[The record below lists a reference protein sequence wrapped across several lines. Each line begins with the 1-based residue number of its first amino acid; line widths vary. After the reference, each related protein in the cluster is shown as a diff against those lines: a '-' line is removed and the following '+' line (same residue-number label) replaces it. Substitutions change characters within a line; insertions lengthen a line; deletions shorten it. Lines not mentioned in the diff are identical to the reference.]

1 MHRQRQQKIIL
12 PMQKIVSGTD
22 KRQQRQLKS
31 VTVKQPSA
39 ITTATA
45 TVVWTVKIQKV
56 NQEAKSKT
64 GHTIILYSALILSPS
79 KSSKRHQ
86 PVATFLV
93 DSDDDDNDNDD
104 DSGRDS
110 SSASSSDDNNNDK
123 IVKLACE
130 IIPTN
135 LG

>member
-1 MHRQRQQKIIL
+1 
-12 PMQKIVSGTD
+12 MQKIVSGTD
-22 KRQQRQLKS
+22 KRQQHRLKS

-45 TVVWTVKIQKV
+45 TVVWTAKIQKS
-56 NQEAKSKT
+56 QSRSKSKT
-64 GHTIILYSALILSPS
+64 DHTIILYSALILSPS

-86 PVATFLV
+86 PVTMFLV

-110 SSASSSDDNNNDK
+110 SSASSSDNNNNDK
-123 IVKLACE
+123 IVRLACE
-130 IIPTN
+130 IILTN